1 MIDWK
6 DKREFWIAGAKI
18 ADPEAERLLSRAYRK
33 PWQLPA

>member
-18 ADPEAERLLSRAYRK
+18 ADPESERLRVGSVCV
-33 PWQLPA
+33 Q